1 MRLLILGGSVFLGRH
16 IVEAAL
22 IRGHEL
28 TVFNRGNHAVE
39 TSLEN
44 TGTLS

>member
-1 MRLLILGGSVFLGRH
+1 MRFLVLGGSVFLGRH

-22 IRGHEL
+22 NRGHEL

-44 TGTLS
+44 TGALS